1 MKELL
6 SAGLIHGD
14 CLTVTGL
21 TVADNLKN
29 VPGLSELPQQVS
41 LS

>member
-14 CLTVTGL
+14 ALTVTGL
-21 TVADNLKN
+21 TVADNLKDT
-29 VPGLSELPQQVS
+29 PSLADIPTQVM
-41 LS
+41 